1 MIIMTT
7 IKIGHN
13 SKSRHVEKKN
23 NNNGTNKSVNMKIII
38 LIASNNNHNKFFNS
52 RKNDNENSISSNNN
66 NYTNNNNLKDGQY
79 DRLEKKQTLIRTKN
93 WPGIYAEKYILLKV
107 TRKTIYSN
115 VQKKKINNSGIYN
128 IYHGPISPEWR
139 DGRWSSLL

>member
-1 MIIMTT
+1 MT
-7 IKIGHN
+7 
-13 SKSRHVEKKN
+13 
-23 NNNGTNKSVNMKIII
+23 III
-38 LIASNNNHNKFFNS
+38 LIASNNNYNKFFNS

-66 NYTNNNNLKDGQY
+66 NNCSNNNNLKDGQY
-79 DRLEKKQTLIRTKN
+79 DRLEKKETLIRTKN

-115 VQKKKINNSGIYN
+115 ARKKKINNSGIYK

-139 DGRWSSLL
+139 DGR